1 MRRTW
6 TVVMAVTLT
15 LSLSSCGAGQVALDK
30 ARTEGAAALA
40 EKVKGDAAVESM
52 KSDLRSVANEME
64 TYLVDYQ
71 AYAIPEQTG
80 QVVTV
85 GTATVEVS
93 ASNTISYVAFGPGVV
108 PGSYCLK
115 AVSTN
120 TSAIWYYDSD
130 AGGVANRCS

>member
-1 MRRTW
+1 
-6 TVVMAVTLT
+6 
-15 LSLSSCGAGQVALDK
+15 
-30 ARTEGAAALA
+30 
-40 EKVKGDAAVESM
+40 M

-115 AVSTN
+115 AVSSN

-130 AGGVANRCS
+130 AGGLVTACA